1 MEESKNNNEDIFNE
15 LLPCYENSI
24 TFDNP
29 EPLFKCHFMKK
40 FLFYKIT
47 FHIRNYTESVWKKG
61 WILKSE
67 INKEKSITTTS
78 HILSNDI
85 EKDDILS
92 FYLIIPGE
100 LNFFEKGKEYKGA
113 LGFYD
118 EKNKQ
123 SISNNSD
130 FVFDFKIKII

>member
-1 MEESKNNNEDIFNE
+1 MEESKNKNEDFLNE

-29 EPLFKCHFMKK
+29 EPLFKCHFMKH

-47 FHIRNYTESVWKKG
+47 FHIRNYTETVWKKG

-85 EKDDILS
+85 EKDDIKAS
-92 FYLIIPGE
+92 FKHGILHLDIPKKQPKPQVE
-100 LNFFEKGKEYKGA
+100 E
-113 LGFYD
+113 
-118 EKNKQ
+118 NKFI
-123 SISNNSD
+123 SIEG
-130 FVFDFKIKII
+130 

>member
-15 LLPCYENSI
+15 LLLCYENSI

-67 INKEKSITTTS
+67 NDKENSIRTTS
-78 HILSNDI
+78 YILSNDI

-92 FYLIIPGE
+92 FDLIIPGE
-100 LNFFEKGKEYKGA
+100 LNYFEKRKEYKGA

>member
-1 MEESKNNNEDIFNE
+1 MEESKNKNEDFLNE

-29 EPLFKCHFMKK
+29 EPLFKCHFMKH

-47 FHIRNYTESVWKKG
+47 FHIRNYTETVWKKG

-92 FYLIIPGE
+92 FSLIIPGE